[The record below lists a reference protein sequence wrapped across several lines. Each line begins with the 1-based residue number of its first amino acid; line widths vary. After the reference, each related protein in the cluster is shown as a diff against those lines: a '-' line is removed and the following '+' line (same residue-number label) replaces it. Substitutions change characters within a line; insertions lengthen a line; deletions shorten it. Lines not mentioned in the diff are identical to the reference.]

1 MKLKLFLAVVA
12 LSSFAF
18 AQHGGGRPAGAGA
31 GTGGMGMGSSMGH
44 GSAMGSGM
52 GSDMGGGMNSRG
64 ANGSTMGMSHGN
76 VSMANA
82 SGKTASDL
90 LTQNTKLSS
99 NLEKLLPQG
108 MTAQDACSGFKNLG
122 QCVAAIHVSHNLG
135 IPFADLK
142 AKTTG
147 SGSVSLGKAID
158 QLKPGTNGKAETKK
172 AQKQAKADLKNS

>member
-1 MKLKLFLAVVA
+1 MKVKLFVAVLA

-31 GTGGMGMGSSMGH
+31 GGMGMGSSMGH
-44 GSAMGSGM
+44 GSDTGSGM
-52 GSDMGGGMNSRG
+52 GQGMNGDRG
-64 ANGSTMGMSHGN
+64 MNGSMAHNTGAMSN
-76 VSMANA
+76 S

-108 MTAQDACSGFKNLG
+108 MTAQQACSGFKNLG

-135 IPFADLK
+135 ISFTDLK

-147 SGSVSLGKAID
+147 SSSVSLGKAIE
-158 QLKPGTNGKAETKK
+158 QMKPGTNAKAETKK
-172 AQKQAKADLKNS
+172 AQKQANADLKNS

>member
-1 MKLKLFLAVVA
+1 MKCKLFIAVLA

-18 AQHGGGRPAGAGA
+18 AQHGGGRPSGAG
-31 GTGGMGMGSSMGH
+31 MGAGSS
-44 GSAMGSGM
+44 MGSGM
-52 GSDMGGGMNSRG
+52 GHGNGTGSDMGPGMRNP
-64 ANGSTMGMSHGN
+64 NGSMDHGSSG
-76 VSMANA
+76 SMMNA

-108 MTAQDACSGFKNLG
+108 MTAQQACDGFKNLG
-122 QCVAAIHVSHNLG
+122 QCVAAMHVSHNLD

-147 SGSVSLGKAID
+147 SGSVSLGKAIET
-158 QLKPGTNGKAETKK
+158 LKPAANSKAESKK
-172 AQKQAKADLKNS
+172 AQKQASQDLNKS